1 MDRDAARRDASLS
14 GDISSSSLYLSAIIT
29 SARVGNPRVRVFYV
43 TRTNE
48 AVTTCCSDAL
58 TRNAAMSAE
67 LRLSCLRNLTELLHR
82 TFKGQFV
89 FPALGH
95 EDIGLNY
102 TQLASVW
109 QSWLPP
115 EAVDTFVKGK

>member
-1 MDRDAARRDASLS
+1 
-14 GDISSSSLYLSAIIT
+14 
-29 SARVGNPRVRVFYV
+29 
-43 TRTNE
+43 
-48 AVTTCCSDAL
+48 
-58 TRNAAMSAE
+58 MSAE
-67 LRLSCLRNLTELLHR
+67 LRLQCLRNLTELLHR

-109 QSWLPP
+109 QNWLPP
-115 EAVDTFVKGK
+115 EAVDTFIKGKRENVRTRPSSVN